1 MKTIRRSLLLFTAL
15 LPAMAPAI
23 VVGPYTPDANTVF
36 LFHLDEAALATT
48 TVNAGGTIAA
58 GTNAVTFRTNG
69 ATASSANL
77 TTDTTTV
84 TNGIGVD
91 MNKNGAFNLNQSS
104 SAMGDTLANAS
115 LILGANNSFTLEA
128 LINLPDLN
136 AGNREIIC
144 SDNNLATG
152 SRGFQF
158 RISNGNLELNTQ
170 PGVNA
175 AANDFTVAI
184 PTAG

>member
-23 VVGPYTPDANTVF
+23 VVGPYTPDANTVL

-77 TTDTTTV
+77 TTDTTILGAAGASGFVFGNFGNAAWITNIAATTTV

-91 MNKNGAFNLNQSS
+91 M
-104 SAMGDTLANAS
+104 
-115 LILGANNSFTLEA
+115 
-128 LINLPDLN
+128 
-136 AGNREIIC
+136 
-144 SDNNLATG
+144 
-152 SRGFQF
+152 
-158 RISNGNLELNTQ
+158 
-170 PGVNA
+170 
-175 AANDFTVAI
+175 
-184 PTAG
+184 